1 MIPLEIHREAR
12 LIASKRSA
20 DGAAEA
26 QRRSDY
32 PVNKRAQRPHGHT
45 PPQASWL
52 ATLLGRVPQA
62 RVSV

>member
-1 MIPLEIHREAR
+1 MIPIEILREAR

-20 DGAAEA
+20 DGAVEA
-26 QRRSDY
+26 QRRWDY

-52 ATLLGRVPQA
+52 ATLLS
-62 RVSV
+62 RVSRAPVSV